1 MKKILALSI
10 MTILSVTAI
19 FAQDTTM
26 HKRPLTKNPYDT
38 MPANADSSKYNKKGN
53 DKNKM
58 PNDKRKKH
66 WPDSFNNRP
75 DSLKKFNQ

>member
-10 MTILSVTAI
+10 MAILSGTAI

-26 HKRPLTKNPYDT
+26 HKRGLTKNPYDT
-38 MPANADSSKYNKKGN
+38 MPATADTSKYNKKWN
-53 DKNKM
+53 DKM
-58 PNDKRKKH
+58 PNDKRKKR

-75 DSLKKFNQ
+75 DSLKRLDQ